1 MSPAGGSQ
9 TTGGQSSAS
18 PVRVELTH
26 ARVLFSGRAEGDLGR
41 TNLEASSE
49 VLGHRDALLALCGLP
64 AVAVGRQVHASS
76 VAIAQ
81 ADTGYLIDGDE
92 ADGQATRRHGVG
104 VGVHVADCLPIA
116 VAGEGGVVMLHCG
129 WRGLAGGIVG
139 EGVRTLRAIGV
150 DGPLEGA
157 IGPGAGGCCYETGLE
172 VHASF
177 TAYGASDGRLLDLAA
192 IAAAQLLEAGVASVI
207 DVGLCTLCA
216 DAGLFFSHR
225 RDGPESGRQGGFAWL
240 R

>member
-1 MSPAGGSQ
+1 
-9 TTGGQSSAS
+9 
-18 PVRVELTH
+18 VRVELTH
-26 ARVLFSGRAEGDLGR
+26 ARVLFSGQAEGDLGR
-41 TNLEASSE
+41 TNLLASSE
-49 VLGHRDALLALCGLP
+49 VLAHRDRLLALCGLP
-64 AVAVGRQVHASS
+64 AVTVGRQVHASS

-81 ADTGYLIDGDE
+81 ADAGYVVDGGE

-129 WRGLAGGIVG
+129 WRGLASGIVG

-150 DGPLEGA
+150 EGPLEAA
-157 IGPGAGGCCYETGLE
+157 IGPGAGGCCYETGPE

-177 TAYGASDGRLLDLAA
+177 ASYGASDGRLLDLGA
-192 IAAAQLLEAGVASVI
+192 IAAAQLREAGVAGVI

-216 DAGLFFSHR
+216 EGGVFFSHR
-225 RDGPESGRQGGFAWL
+225 RDGPDGGRQGGFAWL

>member
-1 MSPAGGSQ
+1 MSPAGGSR
-9 TTGGQSSAS
+9 TTAGQSSVS

-26 ARVLFSGRAEGDLGR
+26 ARVLFSGRTEGDLGR
-41 TNLEASSE
+41 TNLVASNE
-49 VLGHRDALLALCGLP
+49 VLPHRDALLALCGLP
-64 AVAVGRQVHASS
+64 AIAVGGQVHASS

-81 ADTGYLIDGDE
+81 AGTGYLVASGE

-129 WRGLAGGIVG
+129 WRGLASGIVG
-139 EGVRTLRAIGV
+139 EGVRMLRAIGV
-150 DGPLEGA
+150 EGPLEA
-157 IGPGAGGCCYETGLE
+157 VIGPGAGGCCYETGPE

-177 TAYGASDGRLLDLAA
+177 TSYGASDGRLLDLAV
-192 IAAAQLLEAGVASVI
+192 IAAAQLREAGVASVI

-216 DAGLFFSHR
+216 DADLFFSHR